1 MRQFFDL
8 LVANIKMTVRNRQSI
23 FWQFVFPILLMS
35 LFGVVFSGGTRDAR
49 IAVVNRDGGKMSAAV
64 LTGFKKVKGLEVS
77 TLKFAPA
84 IRRLK
89 AGDTDAVVVIAGG
102 FSKDVAGNLR
112 SLSASPA
119 RPEQGASLSSDP
131 SAKGLLSGRPIH
143 AQRQPAKVAL
153 YYDPSGTFT
162 SAAARGTVIGVL
174 GGVEK
179 SIAAAPPLIEVRE
192 HSVRSSSL
200 RYIDFLVPGIIAM
213 TLMNSAMF
221 GLGGTIV
228 NYRERGI
235 LRRLTVT
242 PQPLSIFIAA
252 QITNQLI
259 FSVIRAAL
267 LVLVGTA
274 LFGAAVLGSYALLG
288 LVIVVGSL
296 CFTTLAFSVA
306 SFSRT
311 RETADTLGNIIS
323 MPMMFLGGVF
333 FPVDNAPA
341 WIRPLIKVLPL
352 KYLADA
358 MRSIMVKGLGYEAI
372 RTDLLILAVVTA
384 VFFVVSVRFWRW
396 E

>member
-8 LVANIKMTVRNRQSI
+8 LIANIKMTVRNRQSI
-23 FWQFVFPILLMS
+23 FWQFVFPVLLMS
-35 LFGVVFSGGTRDAR
+35 LFGVVFSGGTGDVR
-49 IAVVNRDGGKMSAAV
+49 IAVVNKDVGKMSAAV
-64 LTGFKKVKGLEVS
+64 LKGFKKVKGLEVS
-77 TLKFAPA
+77 TLNFAPA
-84 IRRLK
+84 IRKLK
-89 AGDTDAVVVIAGG
+89 AGDTDAVVVFAAG
-102 FSKDVAGNLR
+102 FSKDVA
-112 SLSASPA
+112 
-119 RPEQGASLSSDP
+119 DP
-131 SAKGLLSGRPIH
+131 SAKGPLSGRPRH
-143 AQRQPAKVAL
+143 MNAPASVAL

-174 GGVEK
+174 GGVER
-179 SIAAAPPLIEVRE
+179 SIAAAPPLIEVKE

-235 LRRLTVT
+235 LRRLKVT

-252 QITNQLI
+252 QIANQLI

-267 LVLVGTA
+267 LVLVGTM
-274 LFGAAVLGSYALLG
+274 LFGAAVLGSYALLA

-341 WIRPLIKVLPL
+341 WIRPLIRVLPL

-358 MRSIMVKGLGYEAI
+358 MRSIMVKGLGYQAI
-372 RTDLLILAVVTA
+372 RTDLLILAGVTA

>member
-8 LVANIKMTVRNRQSI
+8 LIANIKMTVRNRQSI

-35 LFGVVFSGGTRDAR
+35 LFGVVFSGGTGNAR
-49 IAVVNRDGGKMSAAV
+49 IAVVNKDVGKMSAAV
-64 LTGFKKVKGLEVS
+64 LKGFKKVKGLEVS

-84 IRRLK
+84 IRKLK
-89 AGDTDAVVVIAGG
+89 AGDTDAVVVFAAG
-102 FSKDVAGNLR
+102 FSKDVSGGLR
-112 SLSASPA
+112 SVPAISAPPVA
-119 RPEQGASLSSDP
+119 RPSSAP
-131 SAKGLLSGRPIH
+131 SGKGIIIGKPNH
-143 AQRQPAKVAL
+143 AQRQTATVPL

-174 GGVEK
+174 DAAQK
-179 SIAAAPPLIEVRE
+179 SIAAAPSLIEVKE

-235 LRRLTVT
+235 LRRLKVT
-242 PQPLSIFIAA
+242 PQPLGIFIAA

-274 LFGAAVLGSYALLG
+274 VFGAAVLGSYALLG

-296 CFTTLAFSVA
+296 CFTTLAFSIA
-306 SFSRT
+306 SFAPT
-311 RETADTLGNIIS
+311 RETADTLSNIIS
-323 MPMMFLGGVF
+323 LPMMFLGGVF
-333 FPVDNAPA
+333 FPVDTAPA
-341 WIRPLIKVLPL
+341 WIRPLITVLPL

-358 MRSIMVKGLGYEAI
+358 MRSVMVKGMGFQAI
-372 RTDLLILAVVTA
+372 RVDLLILMAVTA
-384 VFFVVSVRFWRW
+384 VFFIISVGTWRW